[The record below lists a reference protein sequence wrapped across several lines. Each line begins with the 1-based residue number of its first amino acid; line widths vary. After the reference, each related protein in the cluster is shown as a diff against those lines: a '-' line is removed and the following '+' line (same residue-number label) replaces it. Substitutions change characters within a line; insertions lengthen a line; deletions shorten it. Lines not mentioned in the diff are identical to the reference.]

1 MAVSDVRSP
10 QLPRT
15 STAIHDGPWRLDG
28 LTQGAC
34 PCEGCHTSVREASEE
49 EFWMRQPGF
58 TASGFLIIAILLLVG
73 MTGAPPAAAWQ
84 DASPAAG
91 TPAVIE
97 IQPTQAPPQLTTVPA
112 GTPVAPIET
121 DVVTLVLWYQNAAN
135 QDIIELY
142 PIATDAGFVARP
154 QQGAAPVGTVDF
166 PEEGIPTIVV
176 GNTTFETYPRPDGV
190 IERWT
195 WLDDFEGARP
205 ATLVMQLSGLD
216 GTYQNYFG
224 TGTFVSRDEGGAG
237 GVLTLALRPPS
248 PAAANE
254 AGAAEPAA
262 AGAAADTPV
271 ADEAAAGAV
280 QPDATVEP
288 GTEILDEPAV
298 EGEAP
303 VTEGEAPPEPA
314 A

>member
-1 MAVSDVRSP
+1 
-10 QLPRT
+10 
-15 STAIHDGPWRLDG
+15 
-28 LTQGAC
+28 
-34 PCEGCHTSVREASEE
+34 
-49 EFWMRQPGF
+49 MRQPGF
-58 TASGFLIIAILLLVG
+58 TAPGLLIIATLLLVG
-73 MTGAPPAAAWQ
+73 VADVSPVAAWQ

-91 TPAVIE
+91 TPEVIE
-97 IQPTQAPPQLTTVPA
+97 IQPTQAPPELTAVPA
-112 GTPVAPIET
+112 GTPVPPVAT

-142 PIATDAGFVARP
+142 PLATDAGFVARP
-154 QQGAAPVGTVDF
+154 QQGAAAVGTVDF
-166 PEEGIPTIVV
+166 PEEGVPTVVV

-248 PAAANE
+248 PAAVDE
-254 AGAAEPAA
+254 AAAAEPAA
-262 AGAAADTPV
+262 ADTPAAEEATAGAA
-271 ADEAAAGAV
+271 E
-280 QPDATVEP
+280 PDATVEP
-288 GTEILDEPAV
+288 GTEILTEPAI

-303 VTEGEAPPEPA
+303 VTEGEAPAEPGA
-314 A
+314 

>member
-1 MAVSDVRSP
+1 
-10 QLPRT
+10 
-15 STAIHDGPWRLDG
+15 
-28 LTQGAC
+28 
-34 PCEGCHTSVREASEE
+34 
-49 EFWMRQPGF
+49 MRQPGF
-58 TASGFLIIAILLLVG
+58 TAPGFLIIAILLLVG
-73 MTGAPPAAAWQ
+73 LTGAPPAAAWQ
-84 DASPAAG
+84 NASPAAR

-97 IQPTQAPPQLTTVPA
+97 IQPTQPPPQLTAVPA
-112 GTPVAPIET
+112 ATPAAPAPT
-121 DVVTLVLWYQNAAN
+121 DVVTLVLWYQNATD
-135 QDIIELY
+135 QDIIQLY

-166 PEEGIPTIVV
+166 PDEGVPTLVV

-237 GVLTLALRPPS
+237 GVLTLVLRPPS

-254 AGAAEPAA
+254 AAAAEPATED
-262 AGAAADTPV
+262 AAAAEPV
-271 ADEAAAGAV
+271 ADEAAAAEAV

-288 GTEILDEPAV
+288 GSEILDEPAT

-303 VTEGEAPPEPA
+303 VTEGEAPVEPGA
-314 A
+314 

>member
-1 MAVSDVRSP
+1 MR
-10 QLPRT
+10 
-15 STAIHDGPWRLDG
+15 RLHA

-34 PCEGCHTSVREASEE
+34 PCECSHTSVRESSEE

-58 TASGFLIIAILLLVG
+58 TASGLLIIAILVLGGIVG
-73 MTGAPPAAAWQ
+73 AAPAAAWQ

-97 IQPTQAPPQLTTVPA
+97 IQPTAAPAPTVPA
-112 GTPVAPIET
+112 ATPAAPAET
-121 DVVTLVLWYQNAAN
+121 DVVTLVLWYQNATN

-142 PIATDAGFVARP
+142 PLATDAGFVARP
-154 QQGAAPVGTVDF
+154 QQGAAAVGTVDF
-166 PEEGIPTIVV
+166 PVEGIPTVVV

-190 IERWT
+190 VERWT

-205 ATLVMQLSGLD
+205 ATLVMQLSGVD

-224 TGTFVSRDEGGAG
+224 TATFVSRDEGGAG
-237 GVLTLALRPPS
+237 GVLTLVLRPPS
-248 PAAANE
+248 PGAVNGAD
-254 AGAAEPAA
+254 AAEPGA
-262 AGAAADTPV
+262 AGAAANTPV
-271 ADEAAAGAV
+271 AGEAAAAV

-288 GTEILDEPAV
+288 GTEILAEPSA

-303 VTEGEAPPEPA
+303 VTDGEAAPEPA

>member
-1 MAVSDVRSP
+1 
-10 QLPRT
+10 
-15 STAIHDGPWRLDG
+15 
-28 LTQGAC
+28 
-34 PCEGCHTSVREASEE
+34 
-49 EFWMRQPGF
+49 MRQPGY
-58 TASGFLIIAILLLVG
+58 TASGLLIIAILLLGGIASV
-73 MTGAPPAAAWQ
+73 TPAAAWQ
-84 DASPAAG
+84 DATPAVG

-97 IQPTQAPPQLTTVPA
+97 IQPTPAPAQPTAVPA
-112 GTPVAPIET
+112 ATPAVPAET
-121 DVVTLVLWYQNAAN
+121 DVVTLVLWYQNATN

-142 PIATDAGFVARP
+142 PLATDAGFVARP
-154 QQGAAPVGTVDF
+154 QQGAAAVGTVDF
-166 PEEGIPTIVV
+166 PEEGTPTVVV

-248 PAAANE
+248 PAAAND

-271 ADEAAAGAV
+271 AGEADAAAV
-280 QPDATVEP
+280 EPDATIEP
-288 GTEILDEPAV
+288 GTEILAEPATD
-298 EGEAP
+298 GEAP
-303 VTEGEAPPEPA
+303 VTEGEAPSEPA

>member
-1 MAVSDVRSP
+1 M
-10 QLPRT
+10 
-15 STAIHDGPWRLDG
+15 WRLDA

-34 PCEGCHTSVREASEE
+34 PCECSHTSVREASEE

-58 TASGFLIIAILLLVG
+58 TASGLLIIAILVLGGIVG
-73 MTGAPPAAAWQ
+73 AAPAAAWQ

-97 IQPTQAPPQLTTVPA
+97 IQPTAAPAPTVPA
-112 GTPVAPIET
+112 ATPAAPAET
-121 DVVTLVLWYQNAAN
+121 DVVTLVLWYQNATN

-142 PIATDAGFVARP
+142 PLATDAGFVARP
-154 QQGAAPVGTVDF
+154 QQGAAAVGTVDF
-166 PEEGIPTIVV
+166 PVEGIPTLVV

-190 IERWT
+190 VERWT

-205 ATLVMQLSGLD
+205 ATLVMQLSGVD

-224 TGTFVSRDEGGAG
+224 TATFVSRDEGGAG
-237 GVLTLALRPPS
+237 GVVTLALRPPS
-248 PAAANE
+248 PAAVNE

-271 ADEAAAGAV
+271 ADVAAAGAV